1 MDDLMKLGKA
11 FSVQEQEAN
20 SAAIEQERIRQ
31 EQAAEAEREKL
42 RNSTSLGELIESSLS
57 LNNFTYQTATEDG
70 ARWAGES
77 DPNFFKSIKDI
88 QKDLEERKVP
98 IEYLPR
104 LTEADSQQRYD
115 AILGKIGGEMQHRQV
130 EGAHPPWLTI
140 PIGVATTAAD
150 PFALGA
156 AAVIPEVALP
166 AKAVGVGKVL
176 QGAVRGAAAFGAG
189 TAAVSIPQ
197 YGMMETKTGAEVALE
212 IAGGSVL
219 GAIAGGAKGAYGAWM
234 DKRISETKAALF
246 NTITKSL
253 HKAPADVAQWI
264 DKYSAQHGVSSD
276 LAYAVAYQE
285 SRFNKDAKGKYIE
298 KKKDNAVGVFQLMK
312 DAETDLK
319 IDRYNPEQ
327 NVEGGIRYLSQQLKR
342 YNGDEEKA
350 LAAYNWGMKNVDTAV
365 KKYGDKWKEHLPKE
379 TSDYI
384 RKITGQ
390 ASVTRKSSDTVRAF
404 LEENN
409 AAFGEPAK
417 ETPKLNKPRYIA
429 HGTSKANK
437 QAIIASGKFEL
448 IDANRHYS
456 YSELGADTM
465 YFTSTDGWW
474 LDTAKAKESRS
485 VEYEDKVF
493 AEVSPDANFVTLNS
507 PEDAEAFAKRL
518 GYDSWSDMPF
528 FVDGMKDGEIPAA
541 RAREYYAPLKAKL
554 EEQGIDG
561 LVISK
566 DFKSSPET
574 GFDYPAPDQ
583 VAVFNLSKVKPVADE
598 AKVFGEGTAG
608 AAQVDGTY
616 IAKAIDETSVE
627 DMPEA
632 FAGKWRFDAVG
643 QLKSDENPFL
653 RRLSQMAEDNVGL
666 NKDGSASIYSAE
678 EHANHLIHTT
688 GAQWFRG
695 YGSAFD
701 EFAEGIHAV
710 GRGEKLAT
718 FNDEVMRTVLT
729 GTKHSNQAVNKAA
742 AETVAYFKRFADE
755 GFSSGSKYFE
765 GVMPDAKYLPRII
778 NPEKWEM
785 MLAKHNYSDVVKL
798 VREAFIRQLDD
809 AADPAMQKLADKLAQ
824 GYVSNV
830 SNRGAIGSTRSLH
843 GIDLEDADS
852 LIPLLKEQGLGDG
865 EIQEVLDGLTQKSTD
880 KAAPSRLKRR
890 VDFDMTT
897 ALHTPDGELRMVDL
911 FETDLPT
918 LIKSYGEQVAG
929 YIGMA
934 KIGIKSE
941 ADYKKLLENAAVWN
955 AQNKG
960 GANKNSFNAQLGRA
974 EFLYKAVTRQQ
985 LDSTISMGAD
995 KALRHIRSFNVM
1007 RLMNNTGF
1015 AQLAEFGNILGRG
1028 GVDAMTELIPAFKT
1042 LIKDRGKYGRK
1053 LDKGI
1058 YEEMEAVAG
1067 IGTSELLGR
1076 HYLGFDSMEGAF
1088 SSMDK
1093 VMHNGK
1099 RITSHLSGMAYLM
1112 PAMQRMAAGAMT
1124 HRFAKFALK
1133 EKLTETQMR
1142 ELRQLGLDDVMM
1154 QRVLSQ
1160 VKQHATIKRKKITAL
1175 NIEKWGIE
1183 EQAHFGLALQRAT
1196 RRMVQEN
1203 SIGGS
1208 MPVEHTWWGKL
1219 LFQFKRFVMGAWTKQ
1234 TLAGAALHD
1243 MRTFVSWAVTSLIG
1257 ALAYIA
1263 QTHLMHYGDDDKLDE
1278 KLTYEKIGAASFARA
1293 GWSSLVPTAVD
1304 TTLPLLTGGYSKQ
1317 VFSDTR
1323 ASGQKSDIVKGSPA
1337 YTLITT
1343 LGSVAPNLWMP
1354 ILVDDYNLTEGDAKK
1369 IVGLMPFVQAMGI
1382 RRQLEVVIEDAGLSK
1397 KRFNSADQI
1406 DPLEEI
1412 SDILSSN

>member
-11 FSVQEQEAN
+11 FSIQEQEAN
-20 SAAIEQERIRQ
+20 SAAIEQERIKQ

-88 QKDLEERKVP
+88 QKDLEEKKIP
-98 IEYLPR
+98 IEYVPR
-104 LTEADSQQRYD
+104 LTEADSQQRYE
-115 AILGKIGGEMQHRQV
+115 AILGKIGSEMQHRQV

-140 PIGVATTAAD
+140 PIGVATTIAD

-156 AAVIPEVALP
+156 AAVIPEVVLP
-166 AKAVGVGKVL
+166 AKAVGVGKVV

-234 DKRISETKAALF
+234 DRRISETKAALF
-246 NTITKSL
+246 NHVTRSMY
-253 HKAPADVAQWI
+253 KAPAEVAQYI
-264 DKYSAQHGVSSD
+264 EKYSAQHGVSPD
-276 LAYAVAYQE
+276 LAYAVANQE
-285 SRFNKDAKGKYIE
+285 SRFKQDAVSPVGAQGVMQLMPKTAKGL
-298 KKKDNAVGVFQLMK
+298 GV
-312 DAETDLK
+312 DP
-319 IDRYNPEQ
+319 NNVEQ
-327 NVEGGIRYLSQQLKR
+327 NVEGGIRYLSEQLKR

-350 LAAYNWGMKNVDTAV
+350 LAAYNWGMGNVDKAI
-365 KKYGDKWKEHLPKE
+365 KKYGDNWKEHLPKE

-390 ASVTRKSSDTVRAF
+390 AGVTRKENDTVRAF

-409 AAFGEPAK
+409 AAFGE
-417 ETPKLNKPRYIA
+417 
-429 HGTSKANK
+429 GT
-437 QAIIASGKFEL
+437 
-448 IDANRHYS
+448 
-456 YSELGADTM
+456 
-465 YFTSTDGWW
+465 
-474 LDTAKAKESRS
+474 
-485 VEYEDKVF
+485 V
-493 AEVSPDANFVTLNS
+493 
-507 PEDAEAFAKRL
+507 
-518 GYDSWSDMPF
+518 
-528 FVDGMKDGEIPAA
+528 
-541 RAREYYAPLKAKL
+541 
-554 EEQGIDG
+554 
-561 LVISK
+561 
-566 DFKSSPET
+566 
-574 GFDYPAPDQ
+574 
-583 VAVFNLSKVKPVADE
+583 
-598 AKVFGEGTAG
+598 G

-616 IAKAIDETSVE
+616 IAKAIDETKVE

-653 RRLSQMAEDNVGL
+653 RRLSQMGEDNVGL

-701 EFAEGIHAV
+701 EFAEGIPAV

-843 GIDLEDADS
+843 GIDLDDADS

-865 EIQEVLDGLTQKSTD
+865 EIQEILDGLTKKSTD

-897 ALHTPDGELRMVDL
+897 TLHTPDGELRMVDL

-918 LIKSYGEQVAG
+918 LIKGYGEQVAG
-929 YIGMA
+929 HIGMA

-941 ADYKKLLENAAVWN
+941 ADFSKLMEQAAQWN
-955 AQNKG
+955 AQNNPTEAKG
-960 GANKNSFNAQLGRA
+960 VFDRQRRRA
-974 EFLYKAVTRQQ
+974 EYLYKGVTRQQ
-985 LDSTISMGAD
+985 IDSTLDLGNKA
-995 KALRHIRSFNVM
+995 ALRHIRSFNVM

-1028 GVDAMTELIPAFKT
+1028 GVDAMMELIPAFAS
-1042 LIKDRGKYGRK
+1042 LRKDRGKFGRK
-1053 LDKGI
+1053 FDKGL
-1058 YEEMEAVAG
+1058 YEEIEALSG

-1088 SSMDK
+1088 SSVDK

-1099 RITSHLSGMAYLM
+1099 RVTAHLSGMAYLM
-1112 PAMQRMAAGAMT
+1112 PAMQRMAAGVMT

-1142 ELRQLGLDDVMM
+1142 ELRQLGLDDDMM

-1160 VKQHATIKRKKITAL
+1160 VKQHATLKGKRVKAL
-1175 NIEKWGIE
+1175 NMEKWGIQE
-1183 EQAHFGLALQRAT
+1183 RAAFGMALQRAT

-1203 SIGGS
+1203 SLGGATPL
-1208 MPVEHTWWGKL
+1208 MHTEVGKL
-1219 LFQFKRFVMGAWTKQ
+1219 LFQFKSFVMNAWTKQ

-1243 MRTFVSWAVTSLIG
+1243 MRTFVSWATTSLIG

-1263 QTHLMHYGDDDKLDE
+1263 QTHLMNYGDDDKLDE
-1278 KLTYEKIGAASFARA
+1278 KLTLEKIGAASFARA
-1293 GWSSLVPTAVD
+1293 GWASLIPTAVD
-1304 TTLPLLTGGYSKQ
+1304 TTLPLLTGGLSKPM
-1317 VFSDTR
+1317 FSDAR
-1323 ASGQKSDIVKGSPA
+1323 ASGQSSDIVTGSPA

-1343 LGSVAPNLWMP
+1343 LGSTAPNLWMP
-1354 ILVDDYNLTEGDAKK
+1354 LLVDDYGLSEGDAKK